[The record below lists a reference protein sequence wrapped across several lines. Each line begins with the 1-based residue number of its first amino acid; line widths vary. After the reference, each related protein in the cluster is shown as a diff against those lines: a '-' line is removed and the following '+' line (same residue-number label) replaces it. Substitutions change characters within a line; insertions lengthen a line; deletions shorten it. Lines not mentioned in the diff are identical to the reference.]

1 MKCKHHCLKKN
12 INQCLENI
20 NVNCPLYMMH
30 TVCFLLLYSLKV
42 VLCDCE
48 IFSISI
54 PNCPSPIVLLYIS
67 VGHFV
72 WKQCWILVY
81 MSSPLFSAS
90 NMLALVSVL
99 YKLDFF
105 MFYYIKKSCKKAC
118 TAAIDIIVQFHL
130 FPHCF
135 WGGRTQNDRLYWKFG
150 CTGITNWRHWRMFV
164 HYRNGDNWISSIYFH
179 ARHLKLVAWSER
191 YGMLMLKR

>member
-1 MKCKHHCLKKN
+1 MPWPTRHTLHLRHMNPSMFLNVNAALREPWKSTVGIYKPRIPFCINRSMKCKHNYCFEKKN
-12 INQCLENI
+12 INQCFENI

-105 MFYYIKKSCKKAC
+105 MFYYKKSHVRKPAQLPS
-118 TAAIDIIVQFHL
+118 TL
-130 FPHCF
+130 
-135 WGGRTQNDRLYWKFG
+135 
-150 CTGITNWRHWRMFV
+150 
-164 HYRNGDNWISSIYFH
+164 
-179 ARHLKLVAWSER
+179 
-191 YGMLMLKR
+191 

>member
-1 MKCKHHCLKKN
+1 M
-12 INQCLENI
+12 
-20 NVNCPLYMMH
+20 
-30 TVCFLLLYSLKV
+30 S
-42 VLCDCE
+42 
-48 IFSISI
+48 
-54 PNCPSPIVLLYIS
+54 IVLSIWCTKFVFYCFI
-67 VGHFV
+67 V
-72 WKQCWILVY
+72 WKLSSVIVKYFPLAYPIAHAQSLYFISLSGILYGSNAEYWSICPPPFFQHPTCWHWSLCYINST
-81 MSSPLFSAS
+81 SSCSTI
-90 NMLALVSVL
+90 
-99 YKLDFF
+99 K
-105 MFYYIKKSCKKAC
+105 KKSCKKAC
-118 TAAIDIIVQFHL
+118 TAAIDIIVHFRL

>member
-1 MKCKHHCLKKN
+1 M
-12 INQCLENI
+12 
-20 NVNCPLYMMH
+20 
-30 TVCFLLLYSLKV
+30 S
-42 VLCDCE
+42 
-48 IFSISI
+48 
-54 PNCPSPIVLLYIS
+54 IVLSIWCTKFVFYCFI
-67 VGHFV
+67 V
-72 WKQCWILVY
+72 WKLSSVIVKYFPLACPITHAQSFYFISLSGILY
-81 MSSPLFSAS
+81 GSNAEYWSICPPPLFPAS

-191 YGMLMLKR
+191 YADAQEINRTTIVHANSKRAWK